1 MDWSELIVPGF
12 VGLFVLIAACILIW
26 GRGANP

>member
-1 MDWSELIVPGF
+1 MHWIDLIVPGF
-12 VGLFVLIAACILIW
+12 VGIFVLIACICLIW